1 MLKIVR
7 VKGSETPPSATNL
20 LVGFSLFTATLFIA
34 VVATYPSFF
43 LFNPFAS
50 NDGWRS
56 ICLLLTNIGWISA
69 ILGPII
75 IMALI
80 NSGKDGALRFLPWI
94 ALAWP
99 ASLVVNHVSL
109 LLQTQKLFI
118 GYLVVY
124 PIFIITDIALPLLY
138 VALYRYLKH
147 HPARWSVGLTHG
159 KHQQEEVQR

>member
-1 MLKIVR
+1 
-7 VKGSETPPSATNL
+7 
-20 LVGFSLFTATLFIA
+20 
-34 VVATYPSFF
+34 
-43 LFNPFAS
+43 
-50 NDGWRS
+50 
-56 ICLLLTNIGWISA
+56 
-69 ILGPII
+69 
-75 IMALI
+75 MALI

-118 GYLVVY
+118 GYLVIY